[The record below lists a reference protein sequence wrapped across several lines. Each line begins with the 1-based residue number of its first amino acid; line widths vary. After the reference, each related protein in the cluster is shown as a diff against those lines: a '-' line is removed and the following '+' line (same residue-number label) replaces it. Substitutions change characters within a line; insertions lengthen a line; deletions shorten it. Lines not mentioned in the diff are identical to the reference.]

1 MFHVGVSSAVEA
13 PHHEQVHPARH
24 PGVVREA
31 RAAAGL

>member
-1 MFHVGVSSAVEA
+1 MWGCRPLEA

-24 PGVVREA
+24 PGVVRGA